1 MSKLGNLRKLKCGLE
16 IHSQLNTKNKL
27 FSLSNTP
34 NLSTS
39 PNTTVSFF
47 DIGLPGTQPKLNLE
61 AVLFAVKASIALN
74 CRINPCFTFDR
85 KHYFYGD
92 QPLGYQIT
100 QHYNPIARDG
110 FLELLPK
117 YDGAEL
123 KEPCKIRIEQL
134 QLEQD
139 TGKSIYK
146 LNNGKSQIDFNRADV
161 PLIEMVTKPD
171 FQNIDQVKAFIKK
184 FQYTLKNLGVCTGE
198 LETGAMRVDVNISV
212 DDNAR
217 IEMKN
222 LPTTSAVTHAIRY
235 EYMRQCKILDQGG
248 KIEQQET
255 RGWDGKKTVKL
266 RSKEG
271 AIEYRYMP
279 DPELNNIRLNI
290 DDLVKNIKP
299 NMPKTI
305 DERLEVLLSSPYNLK
320 LRDANI
326 LISNKE
332 LLEYYNESYESTVIK
347 NKVSKNPINWLTHE
361 LIGCLSKSNKE
372 FNKNLIKVN
381 KLSELIIANDKK
393 IINNN
398 NTKLL
403 LLHLINNPQD
413 QNEPILKLIKEYDL
427 ENGQSGNSNS
437 SNTNNDNNSK
447 ELINIVCNV
456 IKDNDKVVN
465 EIKEKGKIK
474 KINFLIGQCMRNS
487 GGKCDPSTFERLIKK
502 ELELELV

>member
-1 MSKLGNLRKLKCGLE
+1 MSKLSNLRKLKCGLE
-16 IHSQLNTKNKL
+16 IHSQLNTKKKL
-27 FSLSNTP
+27 FSLSSTP
-34 NLSTS
+34 NLSTP

-47 DIGLPGTQPKLNLE
+47 DLGLPGTQPKLNLE
-61 AVLFAVKASIALN
+61 AVLFAVKTSIALN

-100 QHYNPIARDG
+100 QHYNPIAKDG
-110 FLELLPK
+110 FLELSPK

-123 KEPCKIRIEQL
+123 KEPCRIRIEQL

-146 LNNGKSQIDFNRADV
+146 LNNGTSQIDFNRADV

-235 EYMRQCKILDQGG
+235 EYKRQCKILDQGG
-248 KIEQQET
+248 KISQQET
-255 RGWDGKKTVKL
+255 RGWDGKMTVKL

-279 DPELNNIRLNI
+279 DPELNNIKLNI
-290 DDLVKNIKP
+290 DDLVRNIKP

-305 DERLEVLLSSPYNLK
+305 DERLEVLLASPYNLK

-326 LISNKE
+326 LVSNEE
-332 LLEYYNESYESTVIK
+332 LLEYYNELYELTVIK
-347 NKVSKNPINWLTHE
+347 GKVSKNPINWLTHE
-361 LIGCLSKSNKE
+361 LMGCLSRSNKE
-372 FNKNLIKVN
+372 FNKDLIKVD
-381 KLSELIIANDKK
+381 KLSELIIANDAK

-413 QNEPILKLIKEYDL
+413 QNEPISKLIKEYDL
-427 ENGQSGNSNS
+427 ANGQQSDGNSTSDNKSGDDNS
-437 SNTNNDNNSK
+437 
-447 ELINIVCNV
+447 ELVGIVCNV
-456 IKDNDKVVN
+456 IKDNGKVVD

-474 KINFLIGQCMRNS
+474 KINFLIGQCMRSS

-502 ELELELV
+502 ELELV